1 MASFRELV
9 ERANPGYNMNLFEKR
24 GHEGETFVALMRA
37 FPHEL
42 FEAAEK
48 YGSIRKFIEDIMNG
62 GTWYAKGGNKY
73 TLVPDKPGFLGGFLT
88 AASIV
93 LGGVSAFIPVVAPL
107 AAGAAVGASA
117 ANSAAKKAVSD
128 MPFQQQIVYDF
139 LLKPLPGDILI
150 TGRPDMPP
158 GHYYSAVTKDYLYT
172 MDSNGNGV
180 YDVRAVGNG
189 LGSTDLVDVGTLDKD
204 NADISRIYLNADG
217 TFNSELSKFSND
229 VIMAFD
235 LNKFLDTAG
244 KIVGTASNIYSG
256 VTSNFMSSQTGT
268 NPVIQPVA
276 SATVPAGTNYTSG
289 SAPASTS
296 AGGLSTPVMLAIG
309 GGILLLIFVLLNKK

>member
-1 MASFRELV
+1 MDSFKALV

-93 LGGVSAFIPVVAPL
+93 LGGVSTFVPVVAPF
-107 AAGAAVGASA
+107 AAAAAVGASA
-117 ANSAAKKAVSD
+117 ANSSAKKAVSD

-139 LLKPLPGDILI
+139 LLKPLPGDILL
-150 TGRPDMPP
+150 TGRTDMPS
-158 GHYYSAVTKDYLYT
+158 GFYYLASTKEYLYT
-172 MDSNGNGV
+172 LDKNGIGV
-180 YDVRAVGNG
+180 YDVKAVGNG
-189 LGSTDLVDVGTLDKD
+189 LGSTDLKEPGQFDTGGL
-204 NADISRIYLNADG
+204 SRIYLNADG
-217 TFNSELSKFSND
+217 TFNSD
-229 VIMAFD
+229 AMAFD
-235 LNKFLDTAG
+235 LSKFLDTAG
-244 KIVGTASNIYSG
+244 KVVGTATNIYSQ
-256 VTSNFMSSQTGT
+256 VSNSFLPTSGSIAVSSTLAPQTSQT
-268 NPVIQPVA
+268 A
-276 SATVPAGTNYTSG
+276 TSG
-289 SAPASTS
+289 TVYSAPASTN

>member
-1 MASFRELV
+1 MDSFKALV

-93 LGGVSAFIPVVAPL
+93 LGGVSTFVPVVAPF
-107 AAGAAVGASA
+107 ATAAAVGASA
-117 ANSAAKKAVSD
+117 ANTAAQKAVSD

-139 LLKPLPGDILI
+139 LLKPLPGDILL
-150 TGRPDMPP
+150 TGRTDMPS
-158 GHYYSAVTKDYLYT
+158 GFYYLASTKEYLYT
-172 MDSNGNGV
+172 LDKNGIGI
-180 YDVRAVGNG
+180 YDVKAVGNG
-189 LGSTDLVDVGTLDKD
+189 LGSTDLKEPGQFDTSGL
-204 NADISRIYLNADG
+204 SRIYLNADG
-217 TFNSELSKFSND
+217 TFNSELSTFNSD
-229 VIMAFD
+229 AMAFD
-235 LNKFLDTAG
+235 LSKFLDTAG
-244 KIVGTASNIYSG
+244 KVVGTATNIYSQ
-256 VTSNFMSSQTGT
+256 VSNSFLPTSGSTAVSSTLAPQTSQTAASGT
-268 NPVIQPVA
+268 V
-276 SATVPAGTNYTSG
+276 Y
-289 SAPASTS
+289 SAPASTN

-309 GGILLLIFVLLNKK
+309 GGILLLFLSIFVLPNKK